1 MKENLVGE
9 IRRRFNYSCVTFSYA
24 MLVAGIW
31 NQLITDGEGM
41 IYGGFILQMYGM
53 LILLQ
58 VVTGVMHWLWDY
70 GVISFVIEC
79 ALCCVIIV
87 GAAIG
92 FEWIQPTSSN
102 IILFVGLILIGEA
115 LVYRYSQNQ
124 YNEISRKINQALLS
138 GNTEKK

>member
-1 MKENLVGE
+1 MKENLVSE

-31 NQLITDGEGM
+31 NQVITDGEGM
-41 IYGGFILQMYGM
+41 IYGGFVLQMYVM
-53 LILLQ
+53 IILLQ
-58 VVTGVMHWLWDY
+58 VVCGVMHWLWDY
-70 GVISFVIEC
+70 GFISFVIEC
-79 ALCCVIIV
+79 VLCCGIIV

-92 FEWIQPTSSN
+92 FEWIHPTGSN
-102 IILFVGLILIGEA
+102 IILFVGLILVGEI

-138 GNTEKK
+138 ENAER